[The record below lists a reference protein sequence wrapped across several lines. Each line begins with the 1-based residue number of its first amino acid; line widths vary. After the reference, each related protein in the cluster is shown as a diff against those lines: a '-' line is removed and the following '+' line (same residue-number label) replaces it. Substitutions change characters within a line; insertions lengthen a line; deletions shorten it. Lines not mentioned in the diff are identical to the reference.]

1 MKTKN
6 ESFVSLMLAF
16 KSNHDL
22 KVVLSDFLTAMLALV
37 SFDPDTG
44 EHCDEDL
51 YQEIMARY
59 RTSPFHSIFLLLSD
73 ALLNEM
79 GDRYDQKKCPD
90 ILGEFY
96 QQYISKKN
104 AVFVVPWDDSL
115 DMARKI
121 ISLLDGKVAT
131 IADRG
136 VTSGRMLMA
145 AALIQGNKEPLYGI
159 SHNILCVKMTVIN
172 LLFSKVYN
180 AEIMWA
186 ERAIKSD
193 FKVSYRMSETPF
205 GVYRIKRKEQST
217 IWSLRQSGLF

>member
-22 KVVLSDFLTAMLALV
+22 KVVLNDFLTAMLALV

-59 RTSPFHSIFLLLSD
+59 RASPFHSIFLLLSD
-73 ALLNEM
+73 TLLNEM
-79 GDRYDQKKCPD
+79 GDRYAQKKCPD
-90 ILGEFY
+90 VLGEFY

-121 ISLLDGKVAT
+121 ISLLDGKEAT
-131 IADRG
+131 IVDRG

-172 LLFSKVYN
+172 LLFSKVFN
-180 AEIMWA
+180 AEVMWA
-186 ERAIKSD
+186 DKMNKKD
-193 FKVSYRMSETPF
+193 FRVSYQLSLQPY
-205 GVYRIKRKEQST
+205 GVYRIKKREQST
-217 IWSLRQSGLF
+217 IWMLRQSALF